1 MQQCSGE
8 AMVRNGSGVG
18 GSAVRKGSSA
28 NASANASGADFGMLA
43 PHSYLVGSLIGIW
56 EVLGFVFGGF
66 SFCLQVLVFSL
77 TLLHNGQVGRYI
89 V

>member
-1 MQQCSGE
+1 MQQCRGE

-43 PHSYLVGSLIGIW
+43 PHTHLVGSLIGFGKFW
-56 EVLGFVFGGF
+56 DLCSVDSVFAF
-66 SFCLQVLVFSL
+66 RFWSSA
-77 TLLHNGQVGRYI
+77 
-89 V
+89 

>member
-1 MQQCSGE
+1 MQQCRGE

-43 PHSYLVGSLIGIW
+43 PHSYLVGSLIGFGKFW
-56 EVLGFVFGGF
+56 DLCSVDSVFAF
-66 SFCLQVLVFSL
+66 RSWSSS
-77 TLLHNGQVGRYI
+77 
-89 V
+89 

>member
-1 MQQCSGE
+1 MQQCRGE

-43 PHSYLVGSLIGIW
+43 PHAHLVGSLIGFGNFLDLFL
-56 EVLGFVFGGF
+56 VDSVFAF
-66 SFCLQVLVFSL
+66 RSWSSA
-77 TLLHNGQVGRYI
+77 
-89 V
+89 